1 MTAADY
7 LREANHRYPPGTKY
21 ISPYRSRYA
30 DKTKVVEVMGELK
43 VFGSPGVITAE
54 GSLRITDGYDG
65 SVYCD
70 GNWAKIEGN
79 SPQTIQ
85 TGENYS
91 LF

>member
-7 LREANHRYPPGTKY
+7 LREANQRYPPGTKY

-30 DKTKVVEVMGELK
+30 DKTKVVEVIGELK
-43 VFGSPGVITAE
+43 LFGSPGVTTGE
-54 GSLRITDGYDG
+54 GSLRITDGYGG

-79 SPQTIQ
+79 SPQAIQ
-85 TGENYS
+85 PGQNLT